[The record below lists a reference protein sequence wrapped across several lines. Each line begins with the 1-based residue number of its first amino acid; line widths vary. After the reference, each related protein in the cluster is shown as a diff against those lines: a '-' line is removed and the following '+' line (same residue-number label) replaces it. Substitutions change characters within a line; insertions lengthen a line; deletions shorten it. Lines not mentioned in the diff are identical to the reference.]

1 MGLWHLKPLVKI
13 WRLETQTKRIVKAKR
28 FVKTKRIGK
37 VTTQKSKYQR
47 GSVILQCF
55 DGVVDSALLLS
66 RNKTSDVIS

>member
-47 GSVILQCF
+47 GSVILQSF